1 MGLREIDITM
11 NNYINSLY
19 TIVIDIVLLR
29 NITSIS
35 FVLKQDVLFSK
46 IIIIIL
52 KLNLCFH
59 LSLIELLF

>member
-59 LSLIELLF
+59 LSLIKLLF

>member
-52 KLNLCFH
+52 KLNLSFH
-59 LSLIELLF
+59 LSLIKLLF